1 MTEDRFEQTLR
12 ELVRDMG
19 PPPEPPREAMWMA
32 ISAERARARLEERR
46 FRGSTLPLLIRWV
59 PAFAVVLATGI
70 ALGRWSTAPETGA
83 PLTESAAAAPGTV
96 AESGERPDNAI
107 SDGYA
112 LATLNTLV
120 SAEALLIG
128 FPEDA
133 RAGRSADVSRW
144 ASELLTD
151 TRLLADSPAGEDP
164 ELARL
169 LADLELLLA
178 QIATLRESPGTNDV
192 ELIEDGIDHN
202 DVLMRL
208 RAATGNGIAAG
219 L

>member
-1 MTEDRFEQTLR
+1 MREDRFEETLR
-12 ELVRDMG
+12 DLLRDMDA
-19 PPPEPPREAMWMA
+19 PPEPPRDAMWMA
-32 ISAERARARLEERR
+32 ISAERAKTRLERR
-46 FRGSTLPLLIRWV
+46 RRLQWLAVPRWLRWA
-59 PAFAVVLATGI
+59 PALAAGLVLGL
-70 ALGRWSTAPETGA
+70 ALGRVFAPRQ
-83 PLTESAAAAPGTV
+83 PDAAPTV
-96 AESGERPDNAI
+96 AAGPEATETPERQL

-133 RAGRSADVSRW
+133 RAGRTADVTRW
-144 ASELLTD
+144 ATDLLTD
-151 TRLLADSPAGEDP
+151 TRLLADSPAGDDP

-178 QIATLRESPGTNDV
+178 QIATLRDTVRTGDV
-192 ELIEDGIDHN
+192 QLIEDGINHN
-202 DVLMRL
+202 DVMTRL